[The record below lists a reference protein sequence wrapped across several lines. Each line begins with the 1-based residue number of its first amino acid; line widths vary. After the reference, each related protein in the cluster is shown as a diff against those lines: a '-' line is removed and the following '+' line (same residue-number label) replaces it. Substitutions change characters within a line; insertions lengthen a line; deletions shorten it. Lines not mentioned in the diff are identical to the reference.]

1 MLTYFLKYLLFI
13 RGTNEAETTCSSLP
27 ASAPGEGV
35 RVVDGGLGEGGER
48 GERGEVNVLQQE
60 QVHPLTCEQ
69 STMAALYRLLFIQ
82 SHFLP

>member
-27 ASAPGEGV
+27 ASALGEGV

-48 GERGEVNVLQQE
+48 GERGEVNV
-60 QVHPLTCEQ
+60 
-69 STMAALYRLLFIQ
+69 
-82 SHFLP
+82 